1 MQTKKKIRAGP
12 QKVIAAFCLLVILY
26 FVIQTFILDTR
37 QPSMHKK
44 QYVVNNQTYNY
55 NRQMPLIFI
64 GGVPRSGTTLIGAM
78 LDAHQDIRCGQETR
92 VIPRLLQM
100 RANWMKSEKESKR
113 LIEAG
118 VGGEVLN
125 SEIAA
130 FMLEIIVKHGELAP
144 RLCNKDP
151 LIMKMG
157 KYVADLFPEAK
168 FIFMVRDGRATV
180 HSIISRKVGIT
191 GFNLTNYKQCMEEW
205 NRVIDAMNTQCQE
218 IGQKC
223 LRVQYEQLVLH
234 PRKVMS
240 NILQFLDVPWDESGL
255 HHEDFINKG
264 VKVSKLEPSSDQII
278 KPINMEALSKWTS
291 YFPENVLKEMANIAP
306 MLSVLGYDP
315 YANSPNYG
323 QPDVEVVKNTQD
335 VQGNKSLWNKIA
347 KELRRSFRIWTTQL
361 LKQCPAK
368 VRICPKN
375 IRFFSSLNCGFPF
388 SILCVVK
395 SWAKLGGARRV

>member
-1 MQTKKKIRAGP
+1 MQIQKKIRAGP
-12 QKVIAAFCLLVILY
+12 QKVIAAFCLVVILY

-37 QPSMHKK
+37 QPRMHEK

-55 NRQMPLIFI
+55 NRQIPLIFI
-64 GGVPRSGTTLIGAM
+64 GGVPRSGTTLIRAM

-100 RANWMKSEKESKR
+100 RAHWMKSEIESKR

-125 SEIAA
+125 SAIAA
-130 FMLEIIVKHGELAP
+130 FMLEIIVKHGEPAP

-157 KYVADLFPEAK
+157 SYVADVFPEAK

-180 HSIISRKVGIT
+180 HSIISRKVTIT
-191 GFNLTNYKQCMEEW
+191 GFDLSNYTQCMEKW
-205 NRVIDAMNTQCQE
+205 NNIIDAMNTQCHE

-240 NILQFLDVPWDESGL
+240 NILQFLDVPWDESVL

-264 VKVSKLEPSSDQII
+264 VKLSKLERSSDQII
-278 KPINMEALSKWTS
+278 KPINMGALSKWAS
-291 YFPENVLKEMANIAP
+291 YFPKNVLKEMANIAP

-315 YANSPNYG
+315 FANPPNYG
-323 QPDVEVVKNTQD
+323 KPDDEIVKNTQD
-335 VQGNKSLWNKIA
+335 VQGNKSRWKKRA
-347 KELRRSFRIWTTQL
+347 KELSLMKFYNLDDQTVETVSSYSKSLRIE
-361 LKQCPAK
+361 
-368 VRICPKN
+368 
-375 IRFFSSLNCGFPF
+375 
-388 SILCVVK
+388 
-395 SWAKLGGARRV
+395 